1 MDHQYSTVRES
12 LYTIAAGL
20 LVVVFCLLLLY
31 QDVNFFWVD
40 DAQSYHLPG
49 LWDIARSWQEGELPL
64 LSPYSWFGG
73 ALAAEY
79 QCGVFSLSTSLIF
92 FLIWKLQL
100 SLPAT
105 AALFSIIHLSITA
118 AGGFRLARQRALSID
133 LSMMVGLV
141 TALNGWLLLWC
152 AISWTPGMTAFT
164 WLPWAW
170 WGLQWSL
177 QAGSSAIRCILAGF
191 FIYLILAAGA
201 PFTVLMIGLIT
212 VWLALRQWRVNHSIK
227 RLSRLAVAWLLGLG
241 LAAPALLMLIEYS
254 HHTVRLKIT
263 PIAPWM
269 WVVPILSLPGLILPS
284 FTVNWMTFLGWRPH
298 ASVELACGL
307 APAVIL
313 LAVLIVLRKKF
324 IEKVRWELGLF
335 AITLL
340 LSISP
345 SSFPFRWSFRW
356 LSLLH
361 LLLTILAA
369 EGLALFRSEKLIV
382 NENIVKENGTE
393 SAKPFIKQYQNNL
406 GIWALCSVLI
416 ILAISQS
423 LNLDLTDKSFSLAI
437 NLILISTIWAA
448 LERFLATSSALR
460 RWAIVGV
467 VLTSF
472 AVTYRYIPTNTEIPR
487 WDFSEMRKVEPLNPE
502 IRYLCLYDRWD
513 AFKTYQPNLG
523 PVLRP
528 GNTAMYAGLQ
538 LVNGY
543 SAMELTNFWYI
554 FRFSGQG
561 YLNRRAARAILQKE
575 TGAEGLLQLM
585 GVDGLIIPATMKT
598 ESAMLIQQ
606 GWQQVADFDEGTIFH
621 RIGPPSPHVRSLLS
635 VQSIS
640 NDEYGL
646 RWFEFRTR
654 PSVPLLLLSQTP
666 SSGQQLSFAATNVK
680 LVTETRLRAI
690 AQVEPLNSSGESL
703 VLFSRPWYPGYR
715 ATLNGKE
722 VPVEVINYFLPA
734 VRLPAG
740 AQGELILE
748 YRPSSFVNGVIIALI
763 TLLLIVLAL
772 GWMLWQRR
780 YKN

>member
-31 QDVNFFWVD
+31 QDANFFWVD
-40 DAQSYHLPG
+40 DAQSQHIPA

-79 QCGVFSLSTSLIF
+79 QYGIFSLSTSLIF

-100 SLPAT
+100 SLPTT

-141 TALNGWLLLWC
+141 AALNGWLLLW
-152 AISWTPGMTAFT
+152 AAVAWIPALTSFA

-254 HHTVRLKIT
+254 NYAVRQKMGFVTQWL
-263 PIAPWM
+263 
-269 WVVPILSLPGLILPS
+269 WVVPIYSLPGLILPS
-284 FTVNWMTFLGWRPH
+284 FTVTWLTFLGWRPH

-307 APAVIL
+307 APAIIFPTTLIL
-313 LAVLIVLRKKF
+313 LRRELLQR
-324 IEKVRWELGLF
+324 VRWELGLF
-335 AITLL
+335 AVTFL
-340 LSISP
+340 LSIGP
-345 SSFPFRWSFRW
+345 SIFPLRWSFRW

-361 LLLTILAA
+361 LLLAILAA
-369 EGLALFRSEKLIV
+369 EGLELLRTKQINSKSTNNIQPLIKV
-382 NENIVKENGTE
+382 
-393 SAKPFIKQYQNNL
+393 FQNNCGVWAFSGVMIVWLVSLILRLDITEQSYLL
-406 GIWALCSVLI
+406 GIKLLLISLCWAIVEQVFSI
-416 ILAISQS
+416 QS
-423 LNLDLTDKSFSLAI
+423 HIRRLTPVAV
-437 NLILISTIWAA
+437 ILISFW
-448 LERFLATSSALR
+448 
-460 RWAIVGV
+460 
-467 VLTSF
+467 
-472 AVTYRYIPTNTEIPR
+472 VTYQQIPTNLALPHWKCSPNI
-487 WDFSEMRKVEPLNPE
+487 SKVAPFDPN
-502 IRYLCLYDRWD
+502 IRYLSLYSGDD
-513 AFKTYQPNLG
+513 MFKTDK
-523 PVLRP
+523 PVGTIVRF
-528 GNTAMYAGLQ
+528 GNSSMCAG
-538 LVNGY
+538 VEFINGY
-543 SAMELTNFWYI
+543 SPIMPIGLRYLLQLG
-554 FRFSGQG
+554 GQG
-561 YLNRRAARAILQKE
+561 YMNRSNALLTLQRE
-575 TGAEGLLQLM
+575 IGSTGLLALM
-585 GVDGLIIPATMKT
+585 GVDGLVVPDSIP
-598 ESAMLIQQ
+598 SAKAKLLEE
-606 GWQQVADFDEGTIFH
+606 GWQLIASSEEGSIFH
-621 RIGPPSPHVRSLLS
+621 RPGPPSPRIRSVLS
-635 VQSIS
+635 VQTS
-640 NDEYGL
+640 NDYMNAL
-646 RWFEFRTR
+646 TWLVSRTEVSAPFVLLKPESM
-654 PSVPLLLLSQTP
+654 PS
-666 SSGQQLSFAATNVK
+666 QQLSFAATNVK
-680 LVTETRLRAI
+680 LVAETRLRAI

-748 YRPSSFVNGVIIALI
+748 YRPSSFVIGVIIALI
-763 TLLLIVLAL
+763 TLLLTALAIIL
-772 GWMLWQRR
+772 ILQQRR
-780 YKN
+780 SAVITVN